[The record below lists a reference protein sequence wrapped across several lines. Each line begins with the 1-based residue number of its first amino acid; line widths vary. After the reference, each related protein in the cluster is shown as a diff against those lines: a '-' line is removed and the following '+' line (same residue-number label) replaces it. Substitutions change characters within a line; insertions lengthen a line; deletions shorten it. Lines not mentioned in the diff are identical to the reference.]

1 MKKARLP
8 KGFVANGLHCGL
20 KRKRKDLSL
29 FFSPKPC
36 RIAAMFTTN
45 LVKAAPVALALEQL
59 KKARKVHGV
68 LVNSGNANCM
78 TGARGMQDA
87 REMALITARALN
99 VPEETVLVSSTGVIG
114 RFMNM
119 EPIEHGVPR
128 LVQGLSEEGLFD
140 AADGIMTTDRF
151 RKISYRSFEMG
162 GKEVRIVGVTK
173 GAGMINPNMATML
186 CYILT
191 DANISQRALKKALND
206 TVGVSFNAITV
217 DGDMSTNDT
226 IMLLANGEAKNRM
239 IKDQGHDYEL
249 FRKNVEEISTDL
261 AKMIVRDGEGTTKLV
276 EVKVKGMRTSRDA
289 KKVADAI
296 ANSLLVKCAVH
307 GGDPNWGRIASS
319 AGASGAVFNPDKM
332 EIVLDGVTFFKNGEF
347 LSPDKSE
354 VDRVFKGKDVSVN
367 VNMHSG
373 EGEAVAYGCDMSKK
387 YVVINS
393 SYTT

>member
-8 KGFVANGLHCGL
+8 KGFLANGLHCGL

-29 FFSPKPC
+29 FFSSRPC

-45 LVKAAPVALALEQL
+45 LVKAAPVVLALEQL
-59 KKARKVHGV
+59 KKAKKVHGV

-78 TGARGMQDA
+78 TGTRGMDDA
-87 REMALITARALN
+87 RTMASKAALALN

-119 EPIEHGVPR
+119 EPVEHGIPR
-128 LVQGLSEEGLFD
+128 LVEGLSEEGLID

-151 RKISYRSFEMG
+151 RKISYRVFELG

-226 IMLLANGEAKNRM
+226 IILLANGEAKNRM

-276 EVKVKGMRTSRDA
+276 EVKVKGMKSSRDA

-319 AGASGAVFNPDKM
+319 AGSSGAIFNPDKM
-332 EIVLDGVTFFKNGEF
+332 EIILDGVAFFRSGEF

-354 VDRVFKGKDVSVN
+354 ITGVFKGKDVEVL

-373 EGEAVAYGCDMSKK
+373 DGEAVAYGCDMTRR
-387 YVVINS
+387 YVKINS
-393 SYTT
+393 HYTT